1 MFSVD
6 LCLLQRRTDGAEAA
20 GFVVAQRSGMVS
32 SDQNKTSLMSW
43 LNSMRGAATASKI
56 DLQPFSPF
64 LQMNVPHSELMEAI
78 CV

>member
-20 GFVVAQRSGMVS
+20 GFVVAQRFDMVY

-43 LNSMRGAATASKI
+43 LNSMRGAATASKF
-56 DLQPFSPF
+56 DLQLSSHF
-64 LQMNVPHSELMEAI
+64 LQLNVPHSELMEAI